1 MTQHS
6 RRTLLDTLSRGIA
19 YSVPAFAVLVGGSA
33 VHAIYSDLATPSGYY
48 MFASAEASPEAEA
61 GPEAEASPEAE
72 AEAEAGA
79 EAGPEAEANPEAEAE
94 AEASSEAG

>member
-19 YSVPAFAVLVGGSA
+19 YSVPALAVLVGGSA

-72 AEAEAGA
+72 AEASPEA
-79 EAGPEAEANPEAEAE
+79 EAEAEANPEAEA
-94 AEASSEAG
+94 SSEAG